1 MPLRKRMPLAV
12 SPMSC
17 EGTRGY
23 HRRLPV
29 SCVLGAF
36 LFHVKHPPQ
45 NEGLHIA
52 GAGVRRALGG
62 RTGDLPVLA
71 AVNSW
76 ALSGRDLPE
85 K

>member
-1 MPLRKRMPLAV
+1 MPPRKRMPLAA
-12 SPMSC
+12 SPMSW
-17 EGTRGY
+17 ERTRGSP
-23 HRRLPV
+23 RRLPV
-29 SCVLGAF
+29 SRVFGAF

-62 RTGDLPVLA
+62 RSGDLPVLA

-76 ALSGRDLPE
+76 ALVGAGSP
-85 K
+85 